1 MQIIFVI
8 GVINV
13 DRPCPHCRLL
23 FDLRKGVQRLGTA
36 ERRNAILRILCR
48 RRHETVRNLASE
60 LGVSERTIRRD
71 IEVLSYTE
79 PIYTQ
84 TGRYGGG
91 VYVVDGYSMDRMYI
105 TPEEEKVLHKLRELA
120 RQQCLLTTQELNT
133 FTNLIKNYTKP
144 SYLKRSSL

>member
-1 MQIIFVI
+1 M
-8 GVINV
+8 
-13 DRPCPHCRLL
+13 
-23 FDLRKGVQRLGTA
+23 GTS
-36 ERRNAILRILCR
+36 ERRNVIMRILCR

-91 VYVVDGYSMDRMYI
+91 IYVVEGYSMDRMYI
-105 TPEEEKVLHKLRELA
+105 TQEEEKVLHKLCVLA
-120 RQQCLLTTQELNT
+120 RQQCLLTAQELNT

>member
-1 MQIIFVI
+1 M
-8 GVINV
+8 
-13 DRPCPHCRLL
+13 
-23 FDLRKGVQRLGTA
+23 LGTA
-36 ERRNAILRILCR
+36 ERRNVILRILCR

-84 TGRYGGG
+84 TGRFGGG
-91 VYVVDGYSMDRMYI
+91 IYIMEGYSLDRMYI
-105 TPEEEKVLHKLRELA
+105 TQEEEKVLCKLRELA
-120 RQQCLLTTQELNT
+120 HQHCLLTAQELST

-144 SYLKRSSL
+144 SYFKRS